1 MDISVAG
8 IGVARSVTVSQRRGE
23 WVLRK
28 HLLGRPADQ
37 VGLPSWAPWWATRAR
52 LTLGVLLSG
61 NRKRGGLPRP
71 DHAPGTSHP
80 VQSVHFLDA
89 VRDGR
94 IATRPGIAS
103 LDGDRVRFVDGTS
116 TPADLIVWA
125 TGYEVA
131 FPFLEKVLTVQ
142 DNDLPL
148 WFRTL
153 DPDRPGLFF
162 IGLAQPVG
170 ATMPIACSASGG
182 GAGSGHSPTGSR
194 R

>member
-1 MDISVAG
+1 M
-8 IGVARSVTVSQRRGE
+8 
-23 WVLRK
+23 
-28 HLLGRPADQ
+28 
-37 VGLPSWAPWWATRAR
+37 
-52 LTLGVLLSG
+52 LLSG

-131 FPFLEKVLTVQ
+131 FPFLEKFLTVQ

-170 ATMPIACSASGG
+170 AIMPIAEAQSAWVAEQLTGTYRQPPAEQVRREMARTDRTWKKRFYA
-182 GAGSGHSPTGSR
+182 GARHTMQVDFDHFLWSLQRER
-194 R
+194 RRGRIWAKSYEQ